1 MSDSLDHGP
10 ASEPSVSVPD
20 DFIPVKKAEIL
31 ELDMGDGFIVYNH
44 ESNLVHHLNPSASIM
59 WQLLDGEATVKDLAE
74 EIAHEYQLEL
84 ERVRYEVAGLIG
96 ELDTLGLVEDARGS
110 GKG

>member
-1 MSDSLDHGP
+1 MNEFLDQGST
-10 ASEPSVSVPD
+10 SEGSVSVPPD
-20 DFIPVKKAEIL
+20 YVPIKRAEIL

-59 WQLLDGEATVKDLAE
+59 WQLCDGEARVEDLAH
-74 EIAHEYQLEL
+74 EIAEEYQLDVG
-84 ERVRYEVAGLIG
+84 RVRQEVSGLIG

-110 GKG
+110 HEG